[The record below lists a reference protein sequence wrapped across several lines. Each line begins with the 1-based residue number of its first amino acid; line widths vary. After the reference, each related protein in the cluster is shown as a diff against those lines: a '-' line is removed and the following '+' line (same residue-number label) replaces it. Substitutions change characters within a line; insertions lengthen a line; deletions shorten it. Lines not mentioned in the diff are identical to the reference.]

1 MVIKGKESIDCI
13 LKGVDTLADAVKVTL
28 GPKGRNVVL
37 FDNEGR
43 AYLTKD
49 GISVARHIHSENQF
63 EDAGIQILR
72 EASSKTAQIA
82 GDGTTSSTVLAQDM
96 LYRAV
101 SELNNGAKPIEL
113 RLQMKSMCETICE
126 YIRSNSKKIG
136 YCKEDIFNIAMT
148 SSNGD
153 EEVSRLVANA
163 FVSAGEYGQVMFE
176 MSPTAQTY
184 TINSDGAKFNLG
196 LINTDFINDQKRQET
211 KYENAEVL
219 LLDYPVN
226 SFDTIKP
233 SILSCMQIDTPL
245 VIFAYDF
252 SDIVIRKIMLNM
264 MRNQSIKILPI
275 RVAGYTGHR
284 KEVLGD
290 IAAMTGG
297 VVFSQGVA
305 IDTNLHGKCDRIVSN
320 IVDTTIAVEHE
331 STELL
336 KERIDIIEYQIEN
349 EVEELAKT
357 NLEERLARLVG
368 NVLTI
373 YVGGNT
379 DVEKKERYDRVE
391 DAVCA
396 VRASLKEGVSTG
408 GGYTYYSAY
417 NRFIDTPLYAGEK
430 IVVLSLQSIL
440 AQLCSNACMDYID
453 VISTLNK
460 NNGKMVDFST
470 GCFIDIDKSNIYDP
484 TLVLTSALENAVSVV
499 SMLITT
505 ECIVK

>member
-49 GISVARHIHSENQF
+49 GISVARHIHSDNQF

-153 EEVSRLVANA
+153 KEVSRLVANA
-163 FVSAGEYGQVMFE
+163 FVSAGEYGQVLFE

-196 LINTDFINDQKRQET
+196 LINTDFIN
-211 KYENAEVL
+211 
-219 LLDYPVN
+219 
-226 SFDTIKP
+226 
-233 SILSCMQIDTPL
+233 
-245 VIFAYDF
+245 
-252 SDIVIRKIMLNM
+252 
-264 MRNQSIKILPI
+264 
-275 RVAGYTGHR
+275 
-284 KEVLGD
+284 
-290 IAAMTGG
+290 
-297 VVFSQGVA
+297 
-305 IDTNLHGKCDRIVSN
+305 
-320 IVDTTIAVEHE
+320 
-331 STELL
+331 
-336 KERIDIIEYQIEN
+336 YQ
-349 EVEELAKT
+349 
-357 NLEERLARLVG
+357 
-368 NVLTI
+368 
-373 YVGGNT
+373 
-379 DVEKKERYDRVE
+379 
-391 DAVCA
+391 
-396 VRASLKEGVSTG
+396 
-408 GGYTYYSAY
+408 
-417 NRFIDTPLYAGEK
+417 
-430 IVVLSLQSIL
+430 
-440 AQLCSNACMDYID
+440 
-453 VISTLNK
+453 
-460 NNGKMVDFST
+460 
-470 GCFIDIDKSNIYDP
+470 
-484 TLVLTSALENAVSVV
+484 
-499 SMLITT
+499 
-505 ECIVK
+505 